1 MKFDVAFAEMKQGC
15 KIKRPTWAG
24 YWTWDEKQET
34 IRMHCRPEESDTG
47 EPVLDIRDTQRVE
60 YTLRNVLADDWM
72 FADEGNTPLL
82 GGKQKGLSFGDA
94 IKMAKLYGK
103 RIRRK
108 GWNGKNQFVE
118 LATCISYK
126 NAEGDCI
133 NAQHDAIGNAA
144 FAFVGTSGVQIGWLA
159 SQADM
164 LATDWEV
171 VE

>member
-24 YWTWDEKQET
+24 YWTWDEKRET

>member
-1 MKFDVAFAEMKQGC
+1 MKFDVAFVAMKQGC

-24 YWTWDEKQET
+24 YWTWDEKRET

-94 IKMAKLYGK
+94 INMAKRYGK
-103 RIRRK
+103 RIRRR

-133 NAQHDAIGNAA
+133 NVQHDAIGNAA
-144 FAFVGTSGVQIGWLA
+144 FAFVGTSGVQMGWLA

>member
-1 MKFDVAFAEMKQGC
+1 MKFDVAFAAMKQGC

-108 GWNGKNQFVE
+108 GRNKKNQFVE

>member
-1 MKFDVAFAEMKQGC
+1 MRFETALDAIKAGAKV
-15 KIKRPTWAG
+15 KRPSWAG
-24 YWTWDEKQET
+24 YWSWDGKKET

-72 FADEGNTPLL
+72 YADETNCPVL
-82 GGKQKGLSFGDA
+82 GGNQKRLSFGEA

-103 RIRRK
+103 RIRRR

-126 NAEGDCI
+126 NAEGDVI

>member
-1 MKFDVAFAEMKQGC
+1 MKFDVAFAAMKQGC

-60 YTLRNVLADDWM
+60 YTLRNILADDWM
-72 FADEGNTPLL
+72 YADEGNTPLL

>member
-1 MKFDVAFAEMKQGC
+1 MKFDVAFAAMKQGC

-94 IKMAKLYGK
+94 IKMTKLYGK

>member
-1 MKFDVAFAEMKQGC
+1 MKAGAKV
-15 KIKRPTWAG
+15 KRPSWAG
-24 YWTWDEKQET
+24 YWSWDEKKET

-72 FADEGNTPLL
+72 YADETNCPVL
-82 GGKQKGLSFGDA
+82 GGNQKRLSFGEA

-103 RIRRK
+103 RIRRR

-126 NAEGDCI
+126 NAEGDVI

>member
-1 MKFDVAFAEMKQGC
+1 MRFETALDAMKAGAKV
-15 KIKRPTWAG
+15 KRPSWAG
-24 YWTWDEKQET
+24 YWSWDEKKET

-72 FADEGNTPLL
+72 YADETNCPVL
-82 GGKQKGLSFGDA
+82 GGNQKRLSFGEA

-103 RIRRK
+103 RIRRR
-108 GWNGKNQFVE
+108 GWNGKQQFVE

-126 NAEGDCI
+126 NTEGDVI

>member
-1 MKFDVAFAEMKQGC
+1 MRFETALDAMKSGAKV
-15 KIKRPTWAG
+15 KRPSWAG
-24 YWTWDEKQET
+24 YWSWDEKKET

-72 FADEGNTPLL
+72 YADETNCPVL
-82 GGKQKGLSFGDA
+82 GGNQKRLSFGEA

-103 RIRRK
+103 RIRRR

-126 NAEGDCI
+126 NAEGDVI

-144 FAFVGTSGVQIGWLA
+144 FAFVFDEG
-159 SQADM
+159 
-164 LATDWEV
+164 
-171 VE
+171 

>member
-1 MKFDVAFAEMKQGC
+1 MRFETALDAMKAGAKV
-15 KIKRPTWAG
+15 KRPSWAG
-24 YWTWDEKQET
+24 YWSWDEKKET

-72 FADEGNTPLL
+72 YADETNCPVL
-82 GGKQKGLSFGDA
+82 GGNQKRLSFGEA

-103 RIRRK
+103 RIRRR

-133 NAQHDAIGNAA
+133 NVQHDAIGNAA

>member
-1 MKFDVAFAEMKQGC
+1 MKFVNALDAMKAGA
-15 KIKRPTWAG
+15 KMKRPAWAG
-24 YWTWDEKQET
+24 YWEWDAEKGT
-34 IRMHCRPEESDTG
+34 ILMHCRPGESDTG
-47 EPVLDIRDTQRVE
+47 QPILDIRETQRVE
-60 YTLRNVLADDWM
+60 YTLRNVLADDWIY
-72 FADEGNTPLL
+72 ADETNCPVL
-82 GGKQKGLSFGDA
+82 GGSQKKMSFGEA
-94 IKMAKLYGK
+94 IQMAKLYGK

-118 LATCISYK
+118 LATRISYK
-126 NAEGDCI
+126 NASGDVI

-164 LATDWEV
+164 LASDWEV

>member
-1 MKFDVAFAEMKQGC
+1 MKFDVAFAAMKQGC

-126 NAEGDCI
+126 NAARYFG
-133 NAQHDAIGNAA
+133 
-144 FAFVGTSGVQIGWLA
+144 L
-159 SQADM
+159 
-164 LATDWEV
+164 
-171 VE
+171 

>member
-1 MKFDVAFAEMKQGC
+1 MTF
-15 KIKRPTWAG
+15 
-24 YWTWDEKQET
+24 
-34 IRMHCRPEESDTG
+34 G
-47 EPVLDIRDTQRVE
+47 E
-60 YTLRNVLADDWM
+60 
-72 FADEGNTPLL
+72 
-82 GGKQKGLSFGDA
+82 A
-94 IKMAKLYGK
+94 IDRAKNGA
-103 RIRRK
+103 RIARA

-126 NAEGDCI
+126 NAEGDVI

-144 FAFVGTSGVQIGWLA
+144 FAFVVTSGVQIGWLA

>member
-1 MKFDVAFAEMKQGC
+1 MKFAVALDAMKAGA
-15 KIKRPTWAG
+15 KIKRPAWAG
-24 YWTWDEKQET
+24 YWDWDDVEET
-34 IRMHCRPEESDTG
+34 IRMHCRSEESDNG
-47 EPVLDIRDTQRVE
+47 EPVLDIRETQRVE
-60 YTLRNVLADDWM
+60 YTLRNILADDWM
-72 FADEGNTPLL
+72 YADETNCPVL
-82 GGKQKGLSFGDA
+82 GGTQKRMSFGEA
-94 IKMAKLYGK
+94 IQMAKLYGK
-103 RIRRK
+103 RIRRR

-126 NAEGDCI
+126 NAEGDVI

>member
-1 MKFDVAFAEMKQGC
+1 MKFDVAFAAMKQGC

-126 NAEGDCI
+126 NAEGDCS

>member
-1 MKFDVAFAEMKQGC
+1 
-15 KIKRPTWAG
+15 
-24 YWTWDEKQET
+24 
-34 IRMHCRPEESDTG
+34 MHCRPEESDTG

-72 FADEGNTPLL
+72 YADETNCPVL
-82 GGKQKGLSFGDA
+82 GGNQKRLSFGEA

-103 RIRRK
+103 RIRRR

-126 NAEGDCI
+126 NAEGDVI

>member
-1 MKFDVAFAEMKQGC
+1 MRFETALDAMKAGAKV
-15 KIKRPTWAG
+15 KRPSWAG
-24 YWTWDEKQET
+24 YWSWDEKKET

>member
-1 MKFDVAFAEMKQGC
+1 MRFETALDAMKAGEKV
-15 KIKRPTWAG
+15 KRPSWAG
-24 YWTWDEKQET
+24 YWSWDEKKET

-47 EPVLDIRDTQRVE
+47 EPILDIRDTQRVE

-72 FADEGNTPLL
+72 YADETNCPVL
-82 GGKQKGLSFGDA
+82 GGNQKRLSFGEA

-103 RIRRK
+103 RIRRR

-126 NAEGDCI
+126 NAEGDVI

>member
-1 MKFDVAFAEMKQGC
+1 MKFDVAFAAMKQGC

-60 YTLRNVLADDWM
+60 YTLRNGLADDWM

>member
-1 MKFDVAFAEMKQGC
+1 MKFETALDAMKAGA
-15 KIKRPTWAG
+15 KVKRPSWAG
-24 YWTWDEKQET
+24 YWSWDEKKET

-72 FADEGNTPLL
+72 YADETNCPVL
-82 GGKQKGLSFGDA
+82 GGNQKRMSFGEA

-103 RIRRK
+103 RIRRR

-126 NAEGDCI
+126 NAEGDVI

-144 FAFVGTSGVQIGWLA
+144 FAFVF
-159 SQADM
+159 D
-164 LATDWEV
+164 ER
-171 VE
+171 

>member
-1 MKFDVAFAEMKQGC
+1 MRFETALDAMKAGAKV
-15 KIKRPTWAG
+15 KRPSWAG
-24 YWTWDEKQET
+24 YWSWDEKKET

-60 YTLRNVLADDWM
+60 YTLRNVLADDWIY
-72 FADEGNTPLL
+72 ADETNCPVL
-82 GGKQKGLSFGDA
+82 GGNQKRLSFGDA

-103 RIRRK
+103 RIRRR

-126 NAEGDCI
+126 NAEGDVI

-144 FAFVGTSGVQIGWLA
+144 YAFVGTSGVQIGWLA

>member
-1 MKFDVAFAEMKQGC
+1 MKFDVAFVAMKQGC

-24 YWTWDEKQET
+24 YWTWDEKRET

-60 YTLRNVLADDWM
+60 YTLRNILADDWM
-72 FADEGNTPLL
+72 YADEGNTPLL
-82 GGKQKGLSFGDA
+82 GGKQEGLSFGDA
-94 IKMAKLYGK
+94 INMAKRYGK
-103 RIRRK
+103 RIRRR
-108 GWNGKNQFVE
+108 GWNDKNQFVE

-133 NAQHDAIGNAA
+133 NVQHDAIGNAA
-144 FAFVGTSGVQIGWLA
+144 FAFVGTSGVQMGWLA

>member
-1 MKFDVAFAEMKQGC
+1 MRFETALDAMKAGAKV
-15 KIKRPTWAG
+15 KRPSWAG
-24 YWTWDEKQET
+24 YWSWDEKKET

-72 FADEGNTPLL
+72 YADETNCPVL
-82 GGKQKGLSFGDA
+82 GGNQKRLSFGEA

-103 RIRRK
+103 RIRRR
-108 GWNGKNQFVE
+108 GWTGKNQFVE

-126 NAEGDCI
+126 NAEGDVI

>member
-1 MKFDVAFAEMKQGC
+1 MKFETALDAMKAGA
-15 KIKRPTWAG
+15 KVKRPSWAG
-24 YWTWDEKQET
+24 YWSWDEKKET

-72 FADEGNTPLL
+72 YADETNCPVL
-82 GGKQKGLSFGDA
+82 GGNQKRMSFGEA

-103 RIRRK
+103 RIRRR

-126 NAEGDCI
+126 NAEGDVI

-144 FAFVGTSGVQIGWLA
+144 FAFVFDEG
-159 SQADM
+159 
-164 LATDWEV
+164 
-171 VE
+171 

>member
-1 MKFDVAFAEMKQGC
+1 MRFDTELDAMKAGAKV
-15 KIKRPTWAG
+15 KRPSWAG
-24 YWTWDEKQET
+24 YWSWDEKKET

-72 FADEGNTPLL
+72 YADETNCPVL
-82 GGKQKGLSFGDA
+82 GGNQKRLSFGEA

-103 RIRRK
+103 RIRRR

-126 NAEGDCI
+126 NAEGDVI

>member
-72 FADEGNTPLL
+72 YADETNCPVL
-82 GGKQKGLSFGDA
+82 GGNQKRLSFGEA

-103 RIRRK
+103 RIRRR

-126 NAEGDCI
+126 NAEGDVI

>member
-1 MKFDVAFAEMKQGC
+1 MKAGAKV
-15 KIKRPTWAG
+15 KRPSWAG
-24 YWTWDEKQET
+24 YWSWDEKKET

-60 YTLRNVLADDWM
+60 YTLRNVLADDWIY
-72 FADEGNTPLL
+72 ADETNCPVL
-82 GGKQKGLSFGDA
+82 GGNQKRLSFGDA

-103 RIRRK
+103 RIRRR

-126 NAEGDCI
+126 NAEGDVI

>member
-1 MKFDVAFAEMKQGC
+1 MRFETALDAMKAGAKV
-15 KIKRPTWAG
+15 KRPSWAG
-24 YWTWDEKQET
+24 YWSWDEKKET

-72 FADEGNTPLL
+72 YADETNCPVL
-82 GGKQKGLSFGDA
+82 GGNQKRLSFGEA

-144 FAFVGTSGVQIGWLA
+144 FAFIGTSGVQIGWLA

>member
-1 MKFDVAFAEMKQGC
+1 
-15 KIKRPTWAG
+15 
-24 YWTWDEKQET
+24 
-34 IRMHCRPEESDTG
+34 MHCRPEESDTG

>member
-1 MKFDVAFAEMKQGC
+1 MRFETALDAMKAGAKV
-15 KIKRPTWAG
+15 KRPSWAG
-24 YWTWDEKQET
+24 YWSWDEKKET

-60 YTLRNVLADDWM
+60 YTLRNVLADDWIY
-72 FADEGNTPLL
+72 ADETNCPVL
-82 GGKQKGLSFGDA
+82 GGNQKRLSFGDA

-103 RIRRK
+103 RIRRR

-126 NAEGDCI
+126 NAEGDVI

>member
-1 MKFDVAFAEMKQGC
+1 MRFETALDAMKAGAKV
-15 KIKRPTWAG
+15 KRPSWAG
-24 YWTWDEKQET
+24 YWSWDEKKET

-72 FADEGNTPLL
+72 YADETNCPVL
-82 GGKQKGLSFGDA
+82 GGNQKRLSFGEA

-103 RIRRK
+103 RIRRR

-133 NAQHDAIGNAA
+133 NVQHDAIGNAA
-144 FAFVGTSGVQIGWLA
+144 FAFVGTSGVQMGWLA

>member
-1 MKFDVAFAEMKQGC
+1 MRFETALDAMKAGAKV
-15 KIKRPTWAG
+15 KRPSWAG
-24 YWTWDEKQET
+24 YWSWDEKKET

-47 EPVLDIRDTQRVE
+47 EPVLDIRDTQRME

-72 FADEGNTPLL
+72 YADETNCPVL
-82 GGKQKGLSFGDA
+82 GGNQKRLSFGEA

-103 RIRRK
+103 RIRRR

-126 NAEGDCI
+126 NAEGDVI

>member
-1 MKFDVAFAEMKQGC
+1 MKAGAKV
-15 KIKRPTWAG
+15 KRPSWAG
-24 YWTWDEKQET
+24 FWSWDEKKET

-47 EPVLDIRDTQRVE
+47 EPVLDIRETQRVE

-72 FADEGNTPLL
+72 IADEGNTPLL
-82 GGKQKGLSFGDA
+82 GGTQKGLSFGDA

-103 RIRRK
+103 RIRRR

-126 NAEGDCI
+126 NAEGDVI

-171 VE
+171 EE